1 MTSSRTKDV
10 DLCVVEV
17 ADGLIEDDALPRA
30 RVPEGVYAAQFI
42 EHDTA
47 MLFQHSRKRKPAP
60 KLFLHFKLVELGPHL
75 GVRLWRAYN
84 VRELIGC
91 PGRGGRFK
99 VSRRSDL
106 VRELAATVY
115 QRRLRLDR
123 ISFAD
128 LRRVLV
134 RVRVRT
140 VEVNQRQKQIPA
152 PLQYSIVDEIIGL
165 EAGRIGE

>member
-1 MTSSRTKDV
+1 MTAVESRLRSVPLD
-10 DLCVVEV
+10 
-17 ADGLIEDDALPRA
+17 DGLIEGE
-30 RVPEGVYAAQFI
+30 VPPLVPAGVYVAQFTG
-42 EHDTA
+42 HDTA
-47 MLFQHSRKRKPAP
+47 VLFQHSRKRKPAP
-60 KLFLHFKLVELGPHL
+60 KVFLHFKLVELGPHH

-106 VRELAATVY
+106 VRELAVIY
-115 QRRLRLDR
+115 QSRLRLDR

-128 LRRVLV
+128 LKRVLV

-140 VEVNQRQKQIPA
+140 VEVDQRQRQIPE
-152 PLQYSIVDEIIGL
+152 PLRYSIIAELIGA
-165 EAGRIGE
+165 ETGPGGRG

>member
-10 DLCVVEV
+10 DLSVVEV
-17 ADGLIEDDALPRA
+17 ADGLIEGDAIP
-30 RVPEGVYAAQFI
+30 RVPEGGYAAQFI

-60 KLFLHFKLVELGPHL
+60 KLFLHFKLVELGPHH

-106 VRELAATVY
+106 VRELAVIY
-115 QRRLRLDR
+115 QSRLRLDR

-128 LRRVLV
+128 LKRVLV

-140 VEVNQRQKQIPA
+140 VEVDQRQRQIPE
-152 PLQYSIVDEIIGL
+152 PLRYSIIAELIGA
-165 EAGRIGE
+165 ETGPGGRG